1 MSEMK
6 IGFEMRRVRIALA
19 DILPVRHVKD
29 PQDNIKRY
37 RTIRASI
44 KEVGL
49 IEPLVVYPQKGAPG
63 KYLLLD
69 GHLRHYAL
77 KDLGRTEAECIIAS
91 DDESF
96 TYNARVNRLNPIAEH
111 KMIMKAV
118 NNGVKP
124 EKIAAALNLSEAD
137 VKASMT
143 LLDGINEEAADLLK
157 DKAVSP
163 KAIRLMRKLLF
174 VYLRRGVVKQNW
186 VTPKLSDYLKIFTG
200 TLPEYRDEEPTGY
213 LGRVFTNRRGEP
225 VLLGKILDE
234 HNVAGHLEALLLVAQ
249 VVRCGG
255 RFDAN
260 RTRRELSSLA
270 DRVEGFER
278 RIGLARATAARVR
291 KALEDYEMLT
301 DEELA
306 LWTKGFGGP
315 G

>member
-1 MSEMK
+1 MSEIK

-163 KAIRLMRKLLF
+163 KAIRLMRK
-174 VYLRRGVVKQNW
+174 VNGVRQIEIAELRVSAGNYTKGYAEALVLG
-186 VTPKLSDYLKIFTG
+186 TPKDQLVNPDEPKQKKGMTREEIGKLEAEMETLERDLKAVERSYGDNMLNLTLARGYVKKLLDKARVVRFLNANHPDIFTEFES
-200 TLPEYRDEEPTGY
+200 L
-213 LGRVFTNRRGEP
+213 
-225 VLLGKILDE
+225 
-234 HNVAGHLEALLLVAQ
+234 AAAEAL
-249 VVRCGG
+249 
-255 RFDAN
+255 
-260 RTRRELSSLA
+260 
-270 DRVEGFER
+270 
-278 RIGLARATAARVR
+278 
-291 KALEDYEMLT
+291 
-301 DEELA
+301 
-306 LWTKGFGGP
+306 
-315 G
+315 

>member
-1 MSEMK
+1 MSDMK
-6 IGFEMRRVRIALA
+6 IGFEMRRVQIALA

-49 IEPLVVYPQKGAPG
+49 IEPLVVYPQKGMPG

-77 KDLGRTEAECIIAS
+77 RDLGKTEAECIIAS

-118 NNGVKP
+118 QNGVKP

-157 DKAVSP
+157 DKAISP
-163 KAIRLMRKLLF
+163 KAIRLMRK
-174 VYLRRGVVKQNW
+174 VCGVRQIEIAELMVSAGNYTKGYAEAL
-186 VTPKLSDYLKIFTG
+186 VLGTPKDQLVN
-200 TLPEYRDEEPTGY
+200 PEEPKQKKGMT
-213 LGRVFTNRRGEP
+213 REEI
-225 VLLGKILDE
+225 GK
-234 HNVAGHLEALLLVAQ
+234 LEAEMETLERDLKAVERTYGDNMLNLTLARGYVKKLLDNAK
-249 VVRCGG
+249 VVRFLNGNYG
-255 RFDAN
+255 DI
-260 RTRRELSSLA
+260 LSEFETLA
-270 DRVEGFER
+270 AAEG
-278 RIGLARATAARVR
+278 V
-291 KALEDYEMLT
+291 
-301 DEELA
+301 
-306 LWTKGFGGP
+306 
-315 G
+315 

>member
-163 KAIRLMRKLLF
+163 KAIRLMRK
-174 VYLRRGVVKQNW
+174 VNGVRQIEIAELMVSAGNYTKGYAEAL
-186 VTPKLSDYLKIFTG
+186 VLGTPKDQLVNPDEPKQKKGMTREEIGKLEAEMETLERDLKAVERSYGDNMLNLTLARGYVKKLLDKARVVRFLNANHPDIFTEFES
-200 TLPEYRDEEPTGY
+200 L
-213 LGRVFTNRRGEP
+213 
-225 VLLGKILDE
+225 
-234 HNVAGHLEALLLVAQ
+234 AAAEAL
-249 VVRCGG
+249 
-255 RFDAN
+255 
-260 RTRRELSSLA
+260 
-270 DRVEGFER
+270 
-278 RIGLARATAARVR
+278 
-291 KALEDYEMLT
+291 
-301 DEELA
+301 
-306 LWTKGFGGP
+306 
-315 G
+315 

>member
-49 IEPLVVYPQKGAPG
+49 IEPLVVYPQKGGPG

-163 KAIRLMRKLLF
+163 KAIRLMRK
-174 VYLRRGVVKQNW
+174 VNGVRQIEIAELMVSAGNYTKGYADAL
-186 VTPKLSDYLKIFTG
+186 VLGTPKDQLVNPDEPKQKKGMTREEIGKLEAEMETLERDLKAVERSYGDNMLNLTLARGYVKKLLDKARVVRFLHANHPDIFTEFESL
-200 TLPEYRDEEPTGY
+200 T
-213 LGRVFTNRRGEP
+213 
-225 VLLGKILDE
+225 
-234 HNVAGHLEALLLVAQ
+234 AAEAL
-249 VVRCGG
+249 
-255 RFDAN
+255 
-260 RTRRELSSLA
+260 
-270 DRVEGFER
+270 
-278 RIGLARATAARVR
+278 
-291 KALEDYEMLT
+291 
-301 DEELA
+301 
-306 LWTKGFGGP
+306 
-315 G
+315 